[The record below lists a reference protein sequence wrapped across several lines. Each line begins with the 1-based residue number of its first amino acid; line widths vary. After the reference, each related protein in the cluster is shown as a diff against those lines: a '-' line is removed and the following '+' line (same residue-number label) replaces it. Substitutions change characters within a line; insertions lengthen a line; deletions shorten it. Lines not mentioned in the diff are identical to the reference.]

1 MLLVKNECG
10 VTYCTGT
17 RPENWDPMP
26 IGASGKEERVA
37 LVDLDSQTA
46 EYKKVQREFDDS
58 MKQGYSVVYNRV
70 EKIQR
75 VQNPTLYAQYQ
86 ASKREM
92 DKHNPQ
98 GHKNERLLWHGTQ
111 ATTCEKINSQ
121 GFNRSFAGQNGRF

>member
-1 MLLVKNECG
+1 
-10 VTYCTGT
+10 
-17 RPENWDPMP
+17 MP
-26 IGASGKEERVA
+26 LGLSGKEERVI
-37 LVDLDSQTA
+37 LVDLDPQTL

-58 MKQGYSVVYNRV
+58 MKKVYSVSYNKV

-86 ASKREM
+86 TSKKEM
-92 DKHNPQ
+92 DKQNPH
-98 GHKNERLLWHGTQ
+98 GHKNERFLWHGTQ